1 MEELKTLVDSVSEQ
15 LSSVANSD
23 VVVGSPLELGGVTVV
38 PISRVSLG
46 LGAGGGEGEGP
57 AEGSGKKHGGSGSG
71 KRGSAG
77 KGSGGATGGAG
88 KIRPVAVVVLGA
100 EGVEVL
106 PIDER
111 TGRLDKLL
119 DRIPELVERFKDM

>member
-1 MEELKTLVDSVSEQ
+1 MEQLKTLVDSISEQ

-23 VVVGSPLELGGVTVV
+23 TVVGSPLELGGMTVV

-57 AEGSGKKHGGSGSG
+57 AAGAGKKPG
-71 KRGSAG
+71 KPSSAG
-77 KGSGGATGGAG
+77 KGGGSGAGGAG
-88 KIRPVAVVVLGA
+88 KVRPVAVVVLGE

-106 PIDER
+106 PVEER
-111 TGRLDKLL
+111 TGKLDKLL